1 MSTRKRAETEVE
13 KSNKMRNPEE
23 EAFIQRDDVVGTKRC
38 QWAIKM
44 YERRKWRYMM
54 YILGLT
60 FIFGVVYL
68 GYFCE
73 EKVCALS
80 PGAPTPHYKSQLEA
94 YLDGRVLHED
104 FDTGDLS
111 RKYEFDANGQEVI
124 VFLHIQKTGG
134 TTFGRHLVRDLNIP
148 CECFSGRKKCDCE
161 NSKSQTWLF
170 SRYSVGWPCG
180 LHADWTELQNC
191 ADKVLEDIETVP
203 RQRRYR

>member
-1 MSTRKRAETEVE
+1 MGNTEQENLIVSE
-13 KSNKMRNPEE
+13 
-23 EAFIQRDDVVGTKRC
+23 DVVVSKRC
-38 QWAIKM
+38 QWAVKM

-54 YILGLT
+54 YFLGLT
-60 FIFGVVYL
+60 FIFGVIYL

-73 EKVCALS
+73 ERVCALS
-80 PGAPTPHYKSQLEA
+80 PGPPTPQFRTQLDA
-94 YLDGRVLHED
+94 YLQGSVLHED
-104 FDTGDLS
+104 FDTGDLL
-111 RKYEFDANGQEVI
+111 RKYDFDAEGHEII

-148 CECFSGRKKCDCE
+148 CECFAGRKRCDCE
-161 NSKSQTWLF
+161 NGKRQTWLF

-191 ADKVLEDIETVP
+191 ADSVLEDREAVT